1 MDLKLLTYGIMATG
15 QTDGLMEFV
24 AGSNEISAVLT
35 KHGSLLNFLRHHN
48 ADKNGPYGVQAK

>member
-24 AGSNEISAVLT
+24 AGSNEISAVLV
-35 KHGSLLNFLRHHN
+35 KHGSILNFLRHN
-48 ADKNGPYGVQAK
+48 NPDKSGPYGVQAK